1 MRKGNIANTK
11 GRGKKFSKDYQP
23 PAENTGRPK
32 NVFKQFHGLYE
43 CSRADIECVLTELI
57 SKTPEELST
66 IKNDKT
72 TIAMRAIIAAVLLED
87 KRNGRTFG
95 IDFLINRLF
104 GSVVQKVES
113 NVSINTDDEKV
124 ASVLAKYGVSKSKD

>member
-1 MRKGNIANTK
+1 MPRKIENTK

-23 PAENTGRPK
+23 PKENVGRPK

-43 CSRADIECVLTELI
+43 CSRADVEAVLIGLI
-57 SKTPEELST
+57 SKSAEELT
-66 IKNDKT
+66 AIKNDKT

-87 KRNGRTFG
+87 KKHGRTFG
-95 IDFLINRLF
+95 VDFLISRLF

-113 NVSINTDDEKV
+113 HIEFNDDKAVADVLSKHGVNT
-124 ASVLAKYGVSKSKD
+124 KD